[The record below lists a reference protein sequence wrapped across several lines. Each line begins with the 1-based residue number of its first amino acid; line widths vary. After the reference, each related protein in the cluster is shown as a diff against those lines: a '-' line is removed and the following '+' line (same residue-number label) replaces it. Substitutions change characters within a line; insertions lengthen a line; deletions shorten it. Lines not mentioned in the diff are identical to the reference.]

1 MKGLVASN
9 FRRIHKGLLFDI
21 IIMIVSPL
29 LILLFGQLLN
39 YQMIDDGYAASE
51 ITMSSVTQY
60 SSVTTKFLYV
70 IEIFR
75 YCGSALCYLL
85 VISGLDEVLKLSAS
99 YNNSRRGFLTL
110 ILINAIALTIKIVS
124 LITGE
129 GDFYAWS
136 ESLYAV
142 IDFLIKIVLGA
153 SLFMLLRGNMDVLRS
168 IGEEVAVY
176 RNQTLSMR
184 VAISFPILGIVILAD
199 HFAPEMPLGVTVVV
213 FVFMVFAWI
222 YTFIA
227 YLRGCLCARE
237 VARIVSVI
245 SEEVIS

>member
-1 MKGLVASN
+1 
-9 FRRIHKGLLFDI
+9 
-21 IIMIVSPL
+21 
-29 LILLFGQLLN
+29 
-39 YQMIDDGYAASE
+39 
-51 ITMSSVTQY
+51 
-60 SSVTTKFLYV
+60 
-70 IEIFR
+70 
-75 YCGSALCYLL
+75 
-85 VISGLDEVLKLSAS
+85 
-99 YNNSRRGFLTL
+99 
-110 ILINAIALTIKIVS
+110 
-124 LITGE
+124 
-129 GDFYAWS
+129 
-136 ESLYAV
+136 
-142 IDFLIKIVLGA
+142 
-153 SLFMLLRGNMDVLRS
+153 MLLRGNMDVLRS

-213 FVFMVFAWI
+213 FVFMVFVWI